1 MTHTQDTVDAMRF
14 DVAVKDITLDYQ
26 MDGIP
31 DMATIALTINGLAIY
46 PCHVIVYA
54 DSTYRLRPAQTIK
67 GDDLSMLKELGYP
80 DTFWYEDVLPELEK
94 HLGVQWSMQERRQV
108 TRRISSLMLAVV
120 TTALAHK
127 QWRNEYKLQ
136 TEQQRAV
143 ASLMT
148 QDWST
153 SVPTLEG
160 REHVVLGRDGGHAVL
175 LSANAVLG
183 RLPITP
189 EMAQRVVDVERKHM
203 RTHTAYP
210 EQAGYLADIIDA
222 VTEGRCA
229 CDMSALQPA
238 NC

>member
-1 MTHTQDTVDAMRF
+1 MTHTQDTIDAMRF

-26 MDGIP
+26 MDGLP
-31 DMATIALTINGLAIY
+31 DMATIALTINGLAIC

-54 DSTYRLRPAQTIK
+54 DRDYRLRPAQFIA
-67 GDDLSMLKELGYP
+67 GDDLSRLKELGYP

-108 TRRISSLMLAVV
+108 TQRISSLMLEVV
-120 TTALAHK
+120 TSALAHK

-148 QDWST
+148 QAWST
-153 SVPTLEG
+153 SVSTLDGE
-160 REHVVLGRDGGHAVL
+160 EHVVLGRDGGHAVL
-175 LSANAVLG
+175 LSAGAVLG

-189 EMAQRVVDVERKHM
+189 EMAQRVIDVELKHM
-203 RTHTAYP
+203 RTCTASP
-210 EQAGYLADIIDA
+210 DQAGYLADVIDA
-222 VTEGRCA
+222 VTEGKFPR
-229 CDMSALQPA
+229 DMSVLQSA